1 MKKAE
6 KNYKNFFGKIN
17 IFFRSRLKKKDFRE
31 EKQKMQYQNR
41 KKQQYI
47 VQKNKI
53 KIFSKKVKK
62 GVDKSKAKR
71 YNRRA
76 VRETA
81 EKKPVMRQ
89 QMNLEK

>member
-1 MKKAE
+1 MKR
-6 KNYKNFFGKIN
+6 
-17 IFFRSRLKKKDFRE
+17 IFIWVLFICLFSSALGYILYRYNRI
-31 EKQKMQYQNR
+31 KQE
-41 KKQQYI
+41 KQQYI

-53 KIFSKKVKK
+53 KNFKKKVKK
-62 GVDKSKAKR
+62 SVDKSKAKR